1 MSAAT
6 PTRDELAA
14 LVCDFTDAFN
24 REDLDAVMAYLTDD
38 AVYDQFDGTRA
49 VGKAAIRAAF
59 VPQFRGDFGTIR
71 FRTEDCFV
79 DADARKAMIR
89 WTCTLERDG
98 LTRGWRGLDLLHF
111 EGRLVK
117 EKHTYAKADVPKLGP
132 LD

>member
-1 MSAAT
+1 MPASML
-6 PTRDELAA
+6 TRAELET
-14 LVCDFTDAFN
+14 LVRDFTEAFN
-24 REDLDAVMAYLTDD
+24 REDLEAVMASMTDD

-79 DADARKAMIR
+79 DAAAGKAMIR
-89 WTCTLERDG
+89 WVCTLERDG
-98 LTRGWRGLDLLHF
+98 VTRGWRGLDLLHF

-117 EKHTYAKADVPKLGP
+117 EKHTYAKADVPRLGP
-132 LD
+132 VD